1 MKITLKTLK
10 GQQLPLDVEPDMT
23 VSEHFEARLAS
34 EGLCVSILGSTEC
47 NVIIFVVRL
56 RY

>member
-23 VSEHFEARLAS
+23 VSENFEAHLDS
-34 EGLCVSILGSTEC
+34 EGLYV
-47 NVIIFVVRL
+47 
-56 RY
+56 